1 MVIRHNNHLLGQDS
15 DKNYNMLWR
24 MWELSRLWCYIVDS
38 PGLNPATNIKSCLF
52 IQRSDIGIT
61 FHCEQI
67 KCRNAQSG
75 LRIRHIKCRNTQS
88 LPSARTRQIKCRNT
102 QSLHS
107 AHDRSIVAIH
117 NLFTAHTADQVSQC
131 TSPHCAHGGRSVPTH
146 LRWWMS
152 CIFRLLL
159 HPLSRSRLHHEKT
172 AVKKVSQL

>member
-1 MVIRHNNHLLGQDS
+1 
-15 DKNYNMLWR
+15 

-52 IQRSDIGIT
+52 VQRSDIGIT

-88 LPSARTRQIKCRNT
+88 LHSAHSRSSVAIHNLFTAHTADQVSQYTISSQRTRQIKCRNI

-117 NLFTAHTADQVSQC
+117 NLFTAHTAYQVSQY
-131 TSPHCAHGGRSVPTH
+131 TISALRTWWAQRSYAFTVMNVLYLSPLIAS
-146 LRWWMS
+146 LES
-152 CIFRLLL
+152 
-159 HPLSRSRLHHEKT
+159 LSFASREN
-172 AVKKVSQL
+172 SS